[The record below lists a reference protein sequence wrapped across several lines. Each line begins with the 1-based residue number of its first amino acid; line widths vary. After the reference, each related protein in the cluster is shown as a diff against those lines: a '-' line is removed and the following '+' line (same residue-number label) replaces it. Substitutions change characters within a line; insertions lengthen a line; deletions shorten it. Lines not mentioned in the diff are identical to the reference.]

1 MSGQQGKV
9 GGGAVPLLLQLHAR
23 RELHV
28 LPLQLPDL
36 GVSGEWAA
44 GQGSRGGEEEDAAP
58 ATSGQMAMRRIM
70 EIHQISGTTNF

>member
-44 GQGSRGGEEEDAAP
+44 GEG
-58 ATSGQMAMRRIM
+58 RRR
-70 EIHQISGTTNF
+70 TLLLPPLDRWP

>member
-28 LPLQLPDL
+28 LPLQLPNL

-44 GQGSRGGEEEDAAP
+44 G
-58 ATSGQMAMRRIM
+58 
-70 EIHQISGTTNF
+70 